1 MKIILFLATS
11 LLAAA
16 SVSAQYMDPEYLGDR
31 PHKIHLDRNVSRDIY
46 DFYKPRIGFEAGVSI
61 SNTVNAYNS
70 KFSTAAITGFQGG
83 IIFELPLF
91 YPLTFAPEVLY
102 SQKGYAATTTD
113 GNFTQRTQYI
123 DVPILAKFKVG
134 PIFNIYLGPQLS
146 YLLSTQNTWD
156 NGMQVTNEHYY
167 TTSGYHHVFSGV
179 GGVSFDLGHYV
190 ELHARYVIDFQPIKP
205 DGSATYLESYKNQ
218 IWQIGLGFKL

>member
-1 MKIILFLATS
+1 MKIILFLAIN
-11 LLAAA
+11 LLVAG
-16 SVSAQYMDPEYLGDR
+16 SVSAQYMDPEYLGNR
-31 PHKIHLDRNVSRDIY
+31 PYKIHLNRHIY

-70 KFSTAAITGFQGG
+70 KFSTGAITGFQGG
-83 IIFELPLF
+83 IMFELPLF
-91 YPLTFAPEVLY
+91 YPLSFAPEVLY
-102 SQKGYAATTTD
+102 SQKGYATPTAD

-123 DVPILAKFKVG
+123 DVPVLIKFKVG
-134 PIFNIYLGPQLS
+134 PIFNIYLGPQVS

-167 TTSGYHHVFSGV
+167 ATSGYHHVFSGV

-205 DGSATYLESYKNQ
+205 DGGATYLESYKNQ
-218 IWQIGLGFKL
+218 VWQIGLGFKL